1 MAAIDLTC
9 GSSDRDSHLLQHTTQ
24 LKVRFYELDPYF
36 HVNHA
41 VYMSYF
47 ETARVEA
54 LESVGLGLAAMDDKG
69 FRIVVTN
76 VEVAFKVPVLGG
88 ETVDVVTK
96 VIDVRRASHHWHQE
110 IMRQGDV
117 AVTMH
122 LRAAMTDREGRPV
135 RVPDF
140 FREAVT
146 R

>member
-1 MAAIDLTC
+1 MDLMC
-9 GSSDRDSHLLQHTTQ
+9 EASDRDGQLLEHTTQ
-24 LKVRFYELDPYF
+24 LKVRFYELDPYS

-54 LESVGLGLAAMDDKG
+54 LESVGLGLEAMDDKG

-76 VEVAFKVPVLGG
+76 VEVAFKVPVVGG
-88 ETVDVVTK
+88 ETVEVVTK
-96 VIDVRRASHHWHQE
+96 VVEVRRASHHWHQE
-110 IMRQGDV
+110 ILRAGEA
-117 AVTMH
+117 AVVMK